1 MSIPIS
7 STSTGMPPSEVTQS
21 AMVSAPTSWAASQIG
36 CPWLYNPVEVSA
48 CTKATTRGCSR
59 RMKSRASCGSKG
71 SPHGLDRRTTS
82 APWRR
87 AISPMRSP
95 KKPLVRSANFSPG
108 SMKLATAVSMP
119 AVPVQHRH
127 LRHRHRRFH
136 ARGAGAGDGDV
147 ELVLGGKSVA
157 EQGADLVD
165 HLEEERVEMADHRL
179 PHGLVDA
186 GRDHAGSGSE
196 EKALR
201 RLERSIGLRHHVQ
214 FNSRTAAQIAW
225 SPVQRM
231 RRPCFRDKFAIC
243 TTSAA

>member
-36 CPWLYNPVEVSA
+36 CPWLYSPVEVA
-48 CTKATTRGCSR
+48 GLLRV
-59 RMKSRASCGSKG
+59 KG
-71 SPHGLDRRTTS
+71 L
-82 APWRR
+82 APWLGQ
-87 AISPMRSP
+87 AD
-95 KKPLVRSANFSPG
+95 
-108 SMKLATAVSMP
+108 
-119 AVPVQHRH
+119 H
-127 LRHRHRRFH
+127 LRAVAARHFANAVAEETVGKERELFARLDEVGHRRFH
-136 ARGAGAGDGDV
+136 AGGAGAGDGDV
-147 ELVLGGKSVA
+147 ELVLDGKSVA

-201 RLERSIGLRHHVQ
+201 RLERS
-214 FNSRTAAQIAW
+214 
-225 SPVQRM
+225 
-231 RRPCFRDKFAIC
+231 
-243 TTSAA
+243 